1 VRRGWKIRGNV
12 PPQASAGCPFG
23 KHLLAVASR
32 WRGECAP
39 ACLNVGR
46 LHDGPGTRK
55 KVESTN
61 LRSHGICVVVSQ
73 PRVTDEH
80 GKRFPC
86 TGRHTSARS
95 SLPRQFSSKRT
106 NKSSPP
112 SSPPCCLRHWLHCH
126 PQVQRKNEP
135 LPSQNCALSF
145 SILVSMA
152 LAGNS
157 SAVSKKVSS
166 VRPWAN
172 HRTTNPTSVCV
183 APFVTV
189 VRQLNTRLELPQTC
203 VGSSGRSGRRRGIS
217 VLRC

>member
-1 VRRGWKIRGNV
+1 LVSIYMLV
-12 PPQASAGCPFG
+12 QAAGG
-23 KHLLAVASR
+23 ASVHL
-32 WRGECAP
+32 P
-39 ACLNVGR
+39 ALTWEGFMTVWN
-46 LHDGPGTRK
+46 LK
-55 KVESTN
+55 KVESTK
-61 LRSHGICVVVSQ
+61 LRSHGICVVVPQ

-112 SSPPCCLRHWLHCH
+112 SSLPCCLRHWLHCH

-157 SAVSKKVSS
+157 SAVSKKVSF